1 MAKKK
6 FNGIASLFKFRKNQ
20 DELLDIV
27 NDKEAVISPTKQI
40 VENFISNKMGML
52 GLVGFIILLA
62 IVLIGASI
70 NPNYNAYAHET
81 TLQNLGPSRN
91 YLKVP
96 SSLKGTEVVD
106 IQSGVSFSLALDG
119 KGKIHFWG
127 KNPPQADVSEI
138 ISKVGDKKVSKIAVG
153 DKHLIVLTTGGEII
167 GAGFNNFKQAELDS
181 MTQMNL
187 MGKQIVDIK
196 AGVSFSAA
204 VTSDG
209 NVVAWGSTLPND
221 LDRVPERLKGRVKDI
236 EVGTFN
242 ILTILDDGTVD
253 FFGKVGTP
261 TASIPEQF
269 QDGSIKIVDLAIAT
283 NTVAALDDQ
292 GNVYTWGDKG
302 GNLQV
307 IPSFGEKV
315 TAIQASRVNFIA
327 QTESGKVVTWG
338 TAKFGLDK
346 VPSKVNASEKI
357 FADFFQAYSVDANNN
372 ISAWGNQGFL
382 LGTDDLGRDLG
393 ERLLHGGRITL
404 LVGAIAVIIST
415 VIGVTVGLIAGFYGK
430 WVDNLLM
437 RFAEIISSFPFLPLA
452 ITLSAILPSEVTE
465 TQRMV
470 MIMVILG
477 VISWPGI
484 ARLVRGQILAER
496 EKEFVTAAR
505 ALGLKEKT
513 IIFKHILPSVYGI
526 IIASMTLSY
535 ASSLLTEAGLSFL
548 GFGIKP
554 PSPSW
559 GNMLNGISGT
569 TVIEFYWWRWLLPAL
584 SVLIAALC
592 VNLVGDALRDAI
604 DPKSNRR

>member
-20 DELLDIV
+20 DDLLDIV

-40 VENFISNKMGML
+40 VENFMSNKMGMI
-52 GLVGFIILLA
+52 GLIGFIVLLSV
-62 IVLIGASI
+62 VLIGASI

-96 SSLKGTEVVD
+96 SSLKGKEVVD
-106 IQSGVSFSLALDG
+106 IQSGISFSLALDG
-119 KGKIHFWG
+119 EGKIHFWG
-127 KNPPQADVSEI
+127 KNPPQANVGDI
-138 ISKVGDKKVSKIAVG
+138 ISKVGDKKVTKIAVG
-153 DKHLIVLTTGGEII
+153 DKHIIVLTSNGEII
-167 GAGFNNFKQAELDS
+167 GSGLNNFKQAELDS
-181 MTQMNL
+181 MAQMSL
-187 MGKQIVDIK
+187 IGKQIVDIK

-209 NVVAWGSTLPND
+209 NVIAWGSTLPND

-236 EVGTFN
+236 EIGTFN
-242 ILTILDDGTVD
+242 ILTIMDDGTVD

-261 TASIPEQF
+261 TSSIPAEF

-302 GNLQV
+302 NNLQT

-315 TAIQASRVNFIA
+315 TSIQASRVNFIA
-327 QTESGKVVTWG
+327 QTESGKVITWG
-338 TAKFGLDK
+338 NAKFGLDK
-346 VPSKVNASEKI
+346 VPSKVTGSQKI
-357 FADFFQAYSVDANNN
+357 FADFFQAYSVDADNKVT
-372 ISAWGNQGFL
+372 SWGNQGFL

-505 ALGLKEKT
+505 ALGLKERT

-554 PSPSW
+554 PAPSW